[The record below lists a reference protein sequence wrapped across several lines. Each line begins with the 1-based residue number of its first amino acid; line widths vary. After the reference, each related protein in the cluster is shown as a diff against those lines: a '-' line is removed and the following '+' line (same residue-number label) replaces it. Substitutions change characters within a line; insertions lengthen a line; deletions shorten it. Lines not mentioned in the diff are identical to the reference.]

1 MPYNS
6 TIKLEAHFVQLLGE
20 SATEDC
26 FHATYSGLLTEW
38 FPTSRGY
45 IIDHQKLG
53 PGGKPE
59 YIVVRHAGGQRP
71 LLIVKLKRPSKLN
84 TAGKQEIID
93 DITEY
98 IEGRHDITHY
108 NTIFGLGG
116 IGLDW
121 MVCEMKK
128 SGQDVPTIIQP
139 WTPDITSDT
148 SYDDFRHIAEL
159 VACSFL
165 VSTSE

>member
-93 DITEY
+93 DLTEY

-108 NTIFGLGG
+108 NTTRVSLG
-116 IGLDW
+116 
-121 MVCEMKK
+121 
-128 SGQDVPTIIQP
+128 
-139 WTPDITSDT
+139 
-148 SYDDFRHIAEL
+148 L
-159 VACSFL
+159 VAL
-165 VSTSE
+165 VWIGWCTR